1 MMQTN
6 SELQCYNR
14 KGIESE
20 KKKVYQTPLVLVLLC
35 VYDKELP
42 LDIYKKTCKLQ
53 TEYVNAKYL
62 PTLFPPSLFFFSSPE
77 HNVLRGSYCDRSSSG
92 VRPSVCPSVHLSV
105 RPLTISLKIFSSKTR
120 RPILIKLGRNV
131 PWVKLYKK
139 C

>member
-62 PTLFPPSLFFFSSPE
+62 PTLFPPSLFFF
-77 HNVLRGSYCDRSSSG
+77 
-92 VRPSVCPSVHLSV
+92 
-105 RPLTISLKIFSSKTR
+105 
-120 RPILIKLGRNV
+120 
-131 PWVKLYKK
+131 
-139 C
+139 